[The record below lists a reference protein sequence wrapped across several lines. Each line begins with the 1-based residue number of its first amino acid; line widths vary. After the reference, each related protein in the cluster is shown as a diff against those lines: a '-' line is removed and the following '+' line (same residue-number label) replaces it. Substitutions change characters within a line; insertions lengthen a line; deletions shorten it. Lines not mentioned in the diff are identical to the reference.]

1 MVRVGIGKYHEHALY
16 SIVFERGVAVQRQ
29 QSVMPVAAL
38 EPAAVPRVRVVDFFR
53 RVLCELE
60 GVDVDMERVNADVNQ
75 VEAHGLAHGR
85 AELFVVGFIERELRS
100 RWHFSVVRHTKEEI
114 WPSDVKR

>member
-85 AELFVVGFIERELRS
+85 AELFVVGFLDR
-100 RWHFSVVRHTKEEI
+100 
-114 WPSDVKR
+114 